1 MNHKEQQILFQ
12 SETNKSRNMNFI
24 EILKMPR

>member
-24 EILKMPR
+24 ERLKMPR